1 MSLLTITIL
10 IKGFRY
16 SIRILYYKLSLK
28 KSLKYNKPSNNI
40 KGDALLFIIT
50 KITN

>member
-1 MSLLTITIL
+1 M
-10 IKGFRY
+10 
-16 SIRILYYKLSLK
+16 LYYELSLK
-28 KSLKYNKPSNNI
+28 KSLKYSKPSGDA